1 MLDKCIILS
10 LSLFI
15 CLSNGC
21 IHQPEKPTPQDVT
34 IPSAQKAP
42 SLPET
47 VHSDWLYWRGPS
59 GTGVSMQTG
68 LPHDLN
74 KSLLWTHE
82 IQGGGVPVIAGGRAY
97 QFGYYGVEDDLQEA
111 LVCFDA
117 TSGRVLWERRHSD
130 FVSDIV
136 YNRYGVGA
144 ACVDAATGNVYFQT
158 SPGLLIGY
166 DSEGNLLWQR
176 SLMEEFARLTFPNGR
191 TGGPCIDGNLII
203 IHAITA
209 NWGKQGPARDRFYA
223 FDKTTGDLVWSSTP
237 GITPKDSSF
246 SPLTF
251 EDLPNGRRVFYS
263 GTGCGHVVCV
273 DARTG
278 QELWRFQMSY
288 GGVNSGVIVHKDM
301 VIAIHGKENVD
312 STVIGR
318 MVAIRK
324 PEKVPAIGEP
334 ILVLGK
340 DHEVWRNNSM
350 EAFTS
355 TPVYRKGRLYTTIKR
370 GELVCVDADTGEDV
384 WVLKLAPDQV
394 HASPTWADDKLYVP
408 MFDGKISVVSDE
420 GESGRVLSKTQLDG
434 ACLAAPSA
442 AHGRVFVQTKKR
454 LYCFG
459 SNIAA
464 PAFVAQPLAEQKGS
478 GDPVSLQVVPAEFA
492 LKSGTSQAFKV
503 YSLDRTGRRI
513 EELTKGLA
521 WEKWIPPT
529 AKVQSVVD
537 ADISADGLL
546 EAKVTAKLSAGALRV
561 SKGDLHGITRGRVLQ
576 DLPYEVS
583 FEDGFKLSNTS
594 SDGIAYSYPPLAWLG
609 ARMRWQ
615 IQKDASADGQ
625 NHLAGNTLDRVL
637 FQRAINFVGHK
648 DMSDYTMEAE
658 VMTDGDRRIKSNIGL
673 INQRYVF
680 ALIGNSQKL
689 EIFSNY
695 DRFRHSVP
703 FPIKT
708 KVWYRLKTRVD
719 LLGDGS
725 GMIRAKAWE
734 KGSPEPSA
742 WTIEVPHAIP
752 HRNGAPGVYAMS
764 PQSKKKVYFDNLSI
778 NYNN

>member
-1 MLDKCIILS
+1 MI
-10 LSLFI
+10 
-15 CLSNGC
+15 
-21 IHQPEKPTPQDVT
+21 
-34 IPSAQKAP
+34 
-42 SLPET
+42 
-47 VHSDWLYWRGPS
+47 
-59 GTGVSMQTG
+59 
-68 LPHDLN
+68 
-74 KSLLWTHE
+74 
-82 IQGGGVPVIAGGRAY
+82 
-97 QFGYYGVEDDLQEA
+97 
-111 LVCFDA
+111 
-117 TSGRVLWERRHSD
+117 
-130 FVSDIV
+130 
-136 YNRYGVGA
+136 
-144 ACVDAATGNVYFQT
+144 
-158 SPGLLIGY
+158 
-166 DSEGNLLWQR
+166 
-176 SLMEEFARLTFPNGR
+176 
-191 TGGPCIDGNLII
+191 
-203 IHAITA
+203 
-209 NWGKQGPARDRFYA
+209 
-223 FDKTTGDLVWSSTP
+223 
-237 GITPKDSSF
+237 
-246 SPLTF
+246 
-251 EDLPNGRRVFYS
+251 
-263 GTGCGHVVCV
+263 
-273 DARTG
+273 
-278 QELWRFQMSY
+278 
-288 GGVNSGVIVHKDM
+288 
-301 VIAIHGKENVD
+301 
-312 STVIGR
+312 
-318 MVAIRK
+318 
-324 PEKVPAIGEP
+324 
-334 ILVLGK
+334 
-340 DHEVWRNNSM
+340 
-350 EAFTS
+350 
-355 TPVYRKGRLYTTIKR
+355 
-370 GELVCVDADTGEDV
+370 
-384 WVLKLAPDQV
+384 
-394 HASPTWADDKLYVP
+394 
-408 MFDGKISVVSDE
+408 VVSDE